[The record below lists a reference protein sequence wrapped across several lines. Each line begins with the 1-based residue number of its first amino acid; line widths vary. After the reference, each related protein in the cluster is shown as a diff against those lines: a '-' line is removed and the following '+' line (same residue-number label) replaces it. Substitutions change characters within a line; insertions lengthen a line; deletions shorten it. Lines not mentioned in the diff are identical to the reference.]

1 MREARQQR
9 LARRHCQNVK
19 VERLQLFY
27 FTTFFLVLL
36 LIDPKSLGPNAIAI
50 ETAATMVGV
59 SADDVSTFSCALMQ
73 TTQTTSL

>member
-1 MREARQQR
+1 LHAVT
-9 LARRHCQNVK
+9 VK
-19 VERLQLFY
+19 TSKWSGFSWFNSQH
-27 FTTFFLVLL
+27 FFWFLL